1 MLSQEGVMEVHH
13 IHIWALS
20 SNINALTA
28 HVKVNAA
35 DNAAANHIRENI
47 RKHSAGKTRFSI
59 LLWNWR

>member
-28 HVKVNAA
+28 SCKSEC
-35 DNAAANHIRENI
+35 R
-47 RKHSAGKTRFSI
+47 G
-59 LLWNWR
+59 